1 LKRGQGDPLTLTFA
15 QLGVPEKIV
24 KALDRR
30 GITQPFEIQAATI
43 ADALEGRDVCGR
55 APTGS
60 GKTIAFGIPLVVK
73 VGRAEPRRPRALVLA
88 PTRELAEQ
96 ITTEMR
102 TFAGPVRI
110 HAVYGGVGY
119 GPQYNAL
126 RQGVDIL
133 VACPGRLEDLITQKA
148 LKLDDVDLV
157 VIDEADRM
165 ADMGFMPSVRRLLDQ
180 TAEDRQTMMYSATLD
195 GDVAKLTRDY
205 QTDAVRHEVGEETP
219 DITSASHV
227 FWKVNRANRNDIIAE
242 AVNAVWP
249 AIVFCRTRHGS
260 DRLAKHLESVGIKA
274 GAIHGGR
281 SQNQRMRAL
290 AEFSKGKMQALVAS
304 DVAARGIHV
313 DNVASVVHFDPPDD
327 HKTYVHR
334 SGRTARAGQ
343 GGVVLSLVL
352 PEQARDAQRM
362 MRQVG
367 IDAPFI
373 TPDAVALR
381 ELSPAPLYKA
391 APSPKPAEPIVDD
404 RSELEPWD
412 DRIGGRPNSSDKP
425 HSSPQSDS
433 RPSGPRP
440 SGPRPSGP
448 RRNLEGGSRSY
459 GSKNRSP
466 SFGRKRDSVGASGS
480 ESDRTEQRERPAFDP
495 SKRSVSDP
503 AKRPFKSGGPSYG
516 ARPGQ
521 GVRPFQ
527 GARPGQAKRQGND
540 SREDTAA
547 ASRPRTSADSREGA
561 RSGTKPW
568 ESRKANQVGR
578 SSAPQRK
585 DFSDRPFAS
594 GPPTRKIR
602 RTTSRTKSAK

>member
-1 LKRGQGDPLTLTFA
+1 LSLTFA

-30 GITQPFEIQAATI
+30 GITDPFEIQTATI
-43 ADALEGRDVCGR
+43 ADALAGRDVCGR

-60 GKTIAFGIPLVVK
+60 GKTLAFGIPLVVN

-102 TFAGPVRI
+102 TFAGSVRI
-110 HAVYGGVGY
+110 SAVYGGVGY

-180 TAEDRQTMMYSATLD
+180 TAEDRQTMLYSATLD

-205 QTDAVRHEVGEETP
+205 QTDAVRHEIGEETP

-227 FWKVNRANRNDIIAE
+227 FWKVNRANRNDIIAD

-352 PEQARDAQRM
+352 PEQARDARRM

-367 IDAPFI
+367 IDEPFI

-381 ELSPAPLYKA
+381 ELSPAPVRKV
-391 APSPKPAEPIVDD
+391 APSPQPAEPIVDD

-412 DRIGGRPNSSDKP
+412 DRLGGRPNSANES
-425 HSSPQSDS
+425 HSPRQSAPRQSD
-433 RPSGPRP
+433 RGPNP
-440 SGPRPSGP
+440 Q
-448 RRNLEGGSRSY
+448 GSTRSY
-459 GSKNRSP
+459 GSNDRRP
-466 SFGRKRDSVGASGS
+466 SFDRKRDSSAASGS
-480 ESDRTEQRERPAFDP
+480 NADRSEQRERPAFDP
-495 SKRSVSDP
+495 SKRSASGP
-503 AKRPFKSGGPSYG
+503 AKRPFKSGGPSN
-516 ARPGQ
+516 APRPGQ
-521 GVRPFQ
+521 GGRPFQ
-527 GARPGQAKRQGND
+527 GARPGQAKRQGD
-540 SREDTAA
+540 
-547 ASRPRTSADSREGA
+547 DSREGVA
-561 RSGTKPW
+561 AAGRPRANAGSRDGASSGPKAW
-568 ESRKANQVGR
+568 ESRKANQVTR

-594 GPPTRKIR
+594 GPPVRKKR
-602 RTTSRTKSAK
+602 GAVGRTNATK